1 MKLLVLLLTS
11 LNLVACSSK
20 DNLFEVNDPTKRWY
34 SSNDVKTGQHL
45 FKQHCAV
52 CHGEEAQGVVT
63 DWKQPLVDGHYPAPP
78 LNGTAHAWHHSLNGL
93 NRTIL
98 HGGIPLGGTMPA
110 FKNKLTPEERLQAIA
125 YFQSFWSNKIYQAW
139 LERGGL
145 KNDR

>member
-11 LNLVACSSK
+11 LNLFACTSK
-20 DNLFEVNDPTKRWY
+20 DNLAEVNDHTKRWY
-34 SSNDVKTGQHL
+34 SSSDVKTGQLL

-52 CHGEEAQGVVT
+52 CHGEEAQGLVA

-78 LNGTAHAWHHSLNGL
+78 LNGTAHAWHHPLNGL

-125 YFQSFWSNKIYQAW
+125 YFQSFWSDKIYQASQ
-139 LERGGL
+139 ERGGL
-145 KNDR
+145 NNDR